1 MPDAMRVTPDAVW
14 TDPDIEGLSVSDA
27 EWRLDVD
34 RYEEFLS
41 EATGVS
47 PAEGLS
53 ASDCY
58 RMGNRL
64 QALIEERKRQDEWGP
79 ALVEA
84 YPDVESL
91 EAFVW
96 LARFLRACHDCHDA
110 DETCFSGREES
121 CVPR

>member
-1 MPDAMRVTPDAVW
+1 MRVTPDAVW
-14 TDPDIEGLSVSDA
+14 TDPDIDGLEVSDT

-34 RYEEFLS
+34 RYGDFLV
-41 EATGVS
+41 EATGIP

-64 QALIEERKRQDEWGP
+64 QALIEERKRQDKWGP

-91 EAFVW
+91 ETFVW
-96 LARFLRACHDCHDA
+96 VARFLRACHDA
-110 DETCFSGREES
+110 DEILR
-121 CVPR
+121 